1 MDHDSQALQPD
12 ETVKAVGTLHWSVY
26 AQGLLLLA
34 VADGLVFSAVR
45 MAAGSHRDQTLHGAM
60 FAFALALVLLVVT
73 WLRCRGTEIVVTD
86 KRVLYKTG
94 IVTRHTVEMNIS
106 KIESVD
112 VQQSIGGRLLNYGTV
127 LIRGTG
133 QTLEPLRQV
142 MAPLALRNA
151 IAVG

>member
-1 MDHDSQALQPD
+1 MGDDDEVLQPG
-12 ETVKAVGTLHWSVY
+12 ETVKAVGRLHWTVY
-26 AQGLLLLA
+26 VQGLVLLA
-34 VADGLVFSAVR
+34 VADGTVFSAVR
-45 MAAGSHRDQTLHGAM
+45 MAAGSHRDSTLYLAM
-60 FAFALALVLLVVT
+60 AAFALALVLLLVT

-86 KRVLYKTG
+86 KRVLYKRG
-94 IVTRHTVEMNIS
+94 IVSRRTLEMNIS

-112 VQQSIGGRLLNYGTV
+112 VEQGPGGRLLNYGTV

-133 QTLEPLRQV
+133 ETLEPLRQV